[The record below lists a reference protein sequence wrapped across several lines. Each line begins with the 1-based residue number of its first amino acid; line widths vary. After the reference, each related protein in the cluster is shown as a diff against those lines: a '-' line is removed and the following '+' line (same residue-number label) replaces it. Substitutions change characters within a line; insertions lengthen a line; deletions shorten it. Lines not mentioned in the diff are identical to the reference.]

1 MANPIAKMHIQDMGV
16 IEIELYP
23 EIAPITVEN
32 FLKLCKSG
40 FYNGTF
46 FHRVIRGFVIQG
58 GDPTGTGMGGP
69 GWNIKGEFASN
80 GVENNLK
87 HKRGVLSMARA
98 GHPDSAGSQFFIM
111 HDDAPHLDGDY
122 AGFGMVK
129 SGMDVVDSIV
139 SAYYIGMKGTIEKV
153 EVEE

>member
-1 MANPIAKMHIQDMGV
+1 MANPIVKMHIQDMGV

-58 GDPTGTGMGGP
+58 GAPTGTGMGGP
-69 GWNIKGEFASN
+69 GWNIKGEFASI
-80 GVENNLK
+80 GVKNDLK
-87 HKRGVLSMARA
+87 HRRGVLSMARA

>member
-1 MANPIAKMHIQDMGV
+1 MANPIVKMHIQDMGV

>member
-1 MANPIAKMHIQDMGV
+1 MANPIVKMHIQDMGV

-80 GVENNLK
+80 GVENDLK
-87 HKRGVLSMARA
+87 QKRGVLSMARA

>member
-1 MANPIAKMHIQDMGV
+1 
-16 IEIELYP
+16 
-23 EIAPITVEN
+23 
-32 FLKLCKSG
+32 
-40 FYNGTF
+40 
-46 FHRVIRGFVIQG
+46 
-58 GDPTGTGMGGP
+58 
-69 GWNIKGEFASN
+69 
-80 GVENNLK
+80 
-87 HKRGVLSMARA
+87 
-98 GHPDSAGSQFFIM
+98 M